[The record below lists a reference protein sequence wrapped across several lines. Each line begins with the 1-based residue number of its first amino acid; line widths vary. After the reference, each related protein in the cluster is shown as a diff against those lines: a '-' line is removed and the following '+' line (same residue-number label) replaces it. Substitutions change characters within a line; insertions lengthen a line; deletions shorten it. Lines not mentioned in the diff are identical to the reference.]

1 MLVRLIAKFKSS
13 SSKPTI
19 DDLEREQ
26 NKKSNRFKDVEDANF
41 KEIPPDN
48 SEESETK

>member
-1 MLVRLIAKFKSS
+1 VRLIAKYWFS

-19 DDLEREQ
+19 DDLKGNQ
-26 NKKSNRFKDVEDANF
+26 HKKSNRFKDVENADF

>member
-1 MLVRLIAKFKSS
+1 MRLIGRFWSS

-19 DDLEREQ
+19 DDL
-26 NKKSNRFKDVEDANF
+26 KKDKYKKTDKFKDVEDADF
-41 KEIPPDN
+41 KEIPPDE